1 MLSDYLISIINI
13 QKKSPMNKYETP
25 EVIVLDLEIEGVL
38 CGSGQIERWEG
49 EDLNWYDVKL

>member
-1 MLSDYLISIINI
+1 MTFSNI

>member
-1 MLSDYLISIINI
+1 MFSMTFSNI
-13 QKKSPMNKYETP
+13 QKKSPMKKYETP